1 MMGYEKHTDKE
12 LLSECRNC
20 IGDLLNEL
28 GPVTIHL
35 QGHLKARALRD
46 ELLKRVKT
54 ICPA

>member
-1 MMGYEKHTDKE
+1 MGYEKHTDKE